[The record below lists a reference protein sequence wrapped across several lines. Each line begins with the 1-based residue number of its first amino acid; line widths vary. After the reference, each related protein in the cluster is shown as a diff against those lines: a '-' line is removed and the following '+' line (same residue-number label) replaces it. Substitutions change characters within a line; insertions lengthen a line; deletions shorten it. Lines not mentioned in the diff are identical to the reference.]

1 MTRMILPTEN
11 LMNRRQASG
20 HARAVNSTDR
30 FHLLDGYS
38 ARHARP
44 DSPCPKAERNGEYDG
59 RKKGSA
65 ECGTLRRPSPAS
77 KDHPPEEP
85 VSPVASSRL
94 SPDIISFALGRV
106 DSPFRVLRL
115 PDILAACKEL
125 RRELSK
131 SLENLDTSLAEV
143 IAERASGKRPH
154 EPKVAFL
161 PLASIGHPQ
170 ADGRLLAM
178 GLAPRKNIPTGQRLH
193 LSVALAGIVG
203 KRVALGQ
210 FGTWRLEPLT
220 TGSLPPNLLP
230 ETWTGQPNGA
240 TDWATVTPI
249 VLDEHATD
257 SVALCDKM
265 ARAIRLACRND
276 GLPEPCE
283 IIITP
288 VSAHFGAPPADAFPG
303 LQLHGIKRPHRH
315 AILIFPEPVRG
326 AILLGAGRHDGY
338 GFCRPMPAEA

>member
-1 MTRMILPTEN
+1 MILPTDN
-11 LMNRRQASG
+11 PMNRRQASR
-20 HARAVNSTDR
+20 HVRAVNSTDR
-30 FHLLDGYS
+30 FHLLGYS
-38 ARHARP
+38 PRPARP
-44 DSPCPKAERNGEYDG
+44 DSPSPRAARNGEGDENDR
-59 RKKGSA
+59 RKPKESA
-65 ECGTLRRPSPAS
+65 ECGPRRPSP

-94 SPDIISFALGRV
+94 CPDIVSFVLGRV

-115 PDILAACKEL
+115 PDILAICKEL

-131 SLENLDTSLAEV
+131 SLENLDTGLAEM
-143 IAERASGKRPH
+143 IIERASGKRPLD
-154 EPKVAFL
+154 PKVAFL
-161 PLASIGHPQ
+161 PLASIGHPH

-178 GLAPRKNIPTGQRLH
+178 GLAPRKNIPTSQRLH
-193 LSVALAGIVG
+193 LSAALERIVG

-210 FGTWRLEPLT
+210 FGIWRLEPVT
-220 TGSLPPNLLP
+220 AGSLPPNLLP
-230 ETWTGQPNGA
+230 ETWTGQPDGA
-240 TDWATVTPI
+240 IDWATVTPI

-265 ARAIRLACRND
+265 IRLACRHD

-283 IIITP
+283 IIVTP

-303 LQLHGIKRPHRH
+303 LQLQGIKRPHRH

-326 AILLGAGRHDGY
+326 PILLGAGRHDGY